1 MKMQISLTP
10 KQLAYISL
18 AAASI
23 GLSIEEAYTKTFYTM
38 KPAK

>member
-10 KQLAYISL
+10 QQLAYISL